1 MKNIIYNNK
10 KKKRNKIYQIHVI
23 QIRKKKK
30 VIRLNILCIHGFQST
45 SGQCEYSLKERSR
58 STVKLFR
65 TFLSESHRTTSYRG
79 T

>member
-1 MKNIIYNNK
+1 MKNIIYNNIRK
-10 KKKRNKIYQIHVI
+10 KKKQNLSNSRYPNQE
-23 QIRKKKK
+23 KKK

-65 TFLSESHRTTSYRG
+65 TFLSESHRITSYRG

>member
-10 KKKRNKIYQIHVI
+10 KKKETKFI
-23 QIRKKKK
+23 KFTLSKLGKKK